1 MRISQNWWWAQRG
14 IDAIQY
20 HTAGR
25 LKAGVGGGG
34 CPGSEIVPHEGC
46 HSGLWGGHRGPLIAR
61 QPEWPAR
68 QPTVP
73 MERIAVHKR
82 PTPFSAG
89 ERGFVALPKGPA

>member
-1 MRISQNWWWAQRG
+1 MKEWGSALAQGSCPTR
-14 IDAIQY
+14 AVIQ
-20 HTAGR
+20 
-25 LKAGVGGGG
+25 
-34 CPGSEIVPHEGC
+34 
-46 HSGLWGGHRGPLIAR
+46 GLGGGHRGPLITR

>member
-1 MRISQNWWWAQRG
+1 MKALGSALARG
-14 IDAIQY
+14 SCPTRAVIQ
-20 HTAGR
+20 G
-25 LKAGVGGGG
+25 
-34 CPGSEIVPHEGC
+34 
-46 HSGLWGGHRGPLIAR
+46 WGKDTEAPLITR